1 MEVATEAGEYA
12 SHAAHSALQMFGL
25 EEAPPSSAAPDSSS
39 FPQAITST
47 GSAEC
52 IAVASLFAYDIYRK
66 YIKPDCTGAE
76 LLKVSRLV
84 VVGYGIVC
92 GLFGYFLYG
101 VGVGLGWV
109 YNFMGTAAPT
119 AIQSDSPTC
128 IPPSRP
134 LTRRSPGYAA
144 RTRAQAP

>member
-1 MEVATEAGEYA
+1 MPP
-12 SHAAHSALQMFGL
+12 L
-25 EEAPPSSAAPDSSS
+25 PPSPSTTTPPRLAA
-39 FPQAITST
+39 QAITST

-52 IAVASLFAYDIYRK
+52 IAVASLFAYDIFRK

-109 YNFMGTAAPT
+109 YNFMGTAA
-119 AIQSDSPTC
+119 SPLVA
-128 IPPSRP
+128 PRP
-134 LTRRSPGYAA
+134 GLALLTRVCHH
-144 RTRAQAP
+144 RAQAP